1 MIIDFHTHI
10 FPDSLAPKAIASLQ
24 ATAGMPVTFD
34 GTANGL
40 IGLMNAE
47 GIDKSVVLNTVTNER
62 QVGKV
67 NAFALETGENHKE
80 LIAFC
85 SVHPLNE
92 NLKETLKALKD
103 SGIKGIKHHPDY
115 VGIEID
121 DERTYPLLSA
131 ASELQ
136 MPVVIHAGFDPVS
149 PKKMHASPDAICR
162 VLERFPDLILVAAH
176 LGGVQIWNE
185 VIDKLCG
192 KNLYLD
198 TAFCC
203 ERIGITK
210 EQGKRIF
217 DRHPHEKI
225 LFGSDAP
232 WAKPSEV
239 MEFLKKLELT
249 DESLELI
256 LHKNAENLLKI

>member
-10 FPDSLAPKAIASLQ
+10 FPDALAPRAIASLQ
-24 ATAGMPVTFD
+24 FTAGLPVTFD

-40 IGLMNAE
+40 IALMKQE
-47 GIDKSVVLNTVTNER
+47 RIDKSVVLNTVTNER

-67 NAFALETGENHKE
+67 NAFALETAKKHSE
-80 LIAFC
+80 LIPFC

-92 NLKETLKALKD
+92 NIKEILQSLKE

-121 DERTYPLLSA
+121 DARMNPLFSA
-131 ASELQ
+131 ASELK
-136 MPVVIHAGFDPVS
+136 MPVVIHAGYDPVS
-149 PKKMHASPDAICR
+149 PDKMHATPDAIIN
-162 VLERFPDLILVAAH
+162 VLERFPDLILVVAH
-176 LGGVQIWNE
+176 LGGVMMWNE
-185 VIDKLCG
+185 VCEKLCG
-192 KNLYLD
+192 RNIFID

-203 ERIGITK
+203 ERIGISV

-217 DRHPHEKI
+217 EKHPHEKI

-232 WAKPSEV
+232 WAKPSEII
-239 MEFLKKLELT
+239 EFLGKLGLS
-249 DESLELI
+249 DESMELV
-256 LHKNAENLLKI
+256 LHKNAENLLNS